1 MAIKGAIIGDIIGS
15 AFEFNNILAKEN
27 IRPQDIVLS
36 IKDGTIYCGI
46 NDNKTAIL
54 STKDF
59 EFTDDTVLTLA
70 TKYAILHGKTFGECY
85 NKFGNKY
92 RHKGFGGMFLEWLDS
107 EDKQPYGSYGNGSA
121 MRISYLA
128 DCYGRGYSSLVDKVR
143 ESAECTHNHP
153 EGIKGAIV
161 TAVCIAMAKQG
172 RSKED
177 ILTFSICE
185 YPKEQYAYSPEIPLS
200 EMREYYAWNDYC
212 QGSVPAAIR
221 CVYEAKS
228 YTEFIRNVLSLK
240 CDTDTLC
247 AIGGGIAEE
256 LFDNSADPILTHAD
270 EILNKYLDDY
280 LLDILKK

>member
-15 AFEFNNILAKEN
+15 QYEFKRPEN
-27 IRPQDIVLS
+27 F
-36 IKDGTIYCGI
+36 
-46 NDNKTAIL
+46 DNKTAVLL
-54 STKDF
+54 SEKC

-70 TKYAILHGKTFGECY
+70 TKYAILNHKSFAEVYAQFGE
-85 NKFGNKY
+85 KY
-92 RHKGFGGMFLEWLDS
+92 RHKGFGGMFLDWLNS
-107 EDKQPYGSYGNGSA
+107 ENKQPYGSCGNGSA

-128 DCYGRGYSSLVDKVR
+128 DCYGNKYDLLVKKVR
-143 ESAECTHNHP
+143 ESAECTHNHS

-172 RSKED
+172 KSKED
-177 ILTFSICE
+177 ILQYGIE
-185 YPKEQYAYSPEIPLS
+185 QYPESRYAYSPEICLEWMS
-200 EMREYYAWNDYC
+200 KHYIWNALC
-212 QGSVPAAIR
+212 QGSVPVVIR
-221 CVYEAKS
+221 CIYEANN

-256 LFDNSADPILTHAD
+256 LFDNSADPIMTRAD
-270 EILNKYLDDY
+270 DILNKYLDDY

>member
-15 AFEFNNILAKEN
+15 AFEFNNVLAKEN
-27 IRPQDIVLS
+27 VMPQDIVLS
-36 IKDGTIYCGI
+36 VNNGTIYCGR
-46 NDNKTAIL
+46 NDDKIAIL
-54 STKDF
+54 LTEKC

-70 TKYAILHGKTFGECY
+70 TKYAIRHKKPFSEVYAEFGE
-85 NKFGNKY
+85 KY
-92 RHKGFGGMFLEWLDS
+92 RHKGFGGMFLDWLDS
-107 EDKQPYGSYGNGSA
+107 EDKKPYGSYGNGSA

-128 DCYGRGYSSLVDKVR
+128 DCYGTGYALLVKKTR

-172 RSKED
+172 KSKED
-177 ILTFSICE
+177 ILTFGICE
-185 YPKEQYAYSPEIPLS
+185 YPKEQYAYSPELSLS
-200 EMREYYAWNDYC
+200 EMRRNYAWNATC
-212 QGSVPAAIR
+212 QGSIPAVIR
-221 CVYEAKS
+221 CIYEANS

-256 LFDNSADPILTHAD
+256 LFDNTSDPIMTHAD
-270 EILNKYLDDY
+270 DILNKYLDEY
-280 LLDILKK
+280 LLAILKK